1 MPAPASF
8 YLADILADSHSS
20 SNRRGKFYSEKN
32 FKSSNIFKIP
42 SKTVW
47 QIRPV
52 PPKSATFFGQKIVE
66 KVLKV
71 SFSICFNKRLTYIST
86 QVVHS
91 TSSSTQ
97 PFFRVTNL
105 QGGWTFGFLSLGYS
119 MAKRTLLFWFFFLK
133 KCSIFTLLLLRV

>member
-8 YLADILADSHSS
+8 FLADILADSHSS

-32 FKSSNIFKIP
+32 FKSLNIFKIP

-47 QIRPV
+47 RIRPV
-52 PPKSATFFGQKIVE
+52 PSKSATFFLQKIVE
-66 KVLKV
+66 KFLKV
-71 SFSICFNKRLTYIST
+71 SFSFNKRLTNIST

-91 TSSSTQ
+91 SSSSTQ

-105 QGGWTFGFLSLGYS
+105 QGGSTFGFLSLFYS
-119 MAKRTLLFWFFFLK
+119 MAKRTLLFWFFLLK

>member
-1 MPAPASF
+1 M
-8 YLADILADSHSS
+8 
-20 SNRRGKFYSEKN
+20 
-32 FKSSNIFKIP
+32 P

-47 QIRPV
+47 RICPV

-66 KVLKV
+66 KFLKV

-105 QGGWTFGFLSLGYS
+105 QGGWTFGFLSLFYS
-119 MAKRTLLFWFFFLK
+119 IAKWTLLFWFFFLK
-133 KCSIFTLLLLRV
+133 KMQHFYFTFTTGLTIIALETFWRLSDLTYAAVI